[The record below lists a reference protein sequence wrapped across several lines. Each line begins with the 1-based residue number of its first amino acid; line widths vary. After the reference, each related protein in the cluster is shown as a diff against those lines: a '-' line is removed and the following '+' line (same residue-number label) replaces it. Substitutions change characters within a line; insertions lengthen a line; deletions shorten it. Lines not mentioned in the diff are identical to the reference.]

1 MAMINTTRLVALVFL
16 LIIFGLSG
24 SVRCQIEIGLVY
36 PRTGPDSA
44 CGLDQWR
51 SIHQAVREINQSGG
65 ILNEPAKV
73 IWADSRSDSAAAV
86 AGSIDLIDNRGADVV
101 FCGGDVDII
110 KACDEVCRSRNMLFI
125 GIPSHLLTVS
135 SVEQHGTSF
144 YTFHSPFGSLN
155 SILEYIELNYVNP
168 RICYVSAADFYGSGL
183 EDFLRRMIRGDSSK
197 RIYGLK
203 VKSSDPAPLQI
214 ENAISSALASK
225 PEAIILLLSD
235 ENLKIAIEAVSAIK
249 TGQID
254 IFVPRMTLEIAEDI
268 GPYSPHKIIATVPWC
283 WNAAEFSGS
292 EKGKD
297 FIENFA
303 SRYHRYPGH
312 TAAYCYV
319 MLNEYKTAVEM
330 AGSFATDRV
339 AAFMRERYNTMF
351 DSDGESGAFDW
362 SIMLSRYLVEFRPAN
377 CILKDRY
384 LMDYFKIVRE
394 IRETNVGAEVAGDEY
409 HDDSRY

>member
-1 MAMINTTRLVALVFL
+1 MINTTRLVALVFL

-24 SVRCQIEIGLVY
+24 SACCQIEIGLIY

-51 SIHQAVREINQSGG
+51 SIHQAVREVNQSGG
-65 ILNEPAKV
+65 IMNRSVRV
-73 IWADSRSDSAAAV
+73 IWADSRSDSAVAV
-86 AGSIDLIDNRGADVV
+86 AGTIDLIDNRGADAV

-110 KACDEVCRSRNMLFI
+110 EACDEVCRNRNMLFI
-125 GIPSHLLTVS
+125 GIPSHPLTVS

-155 SILEYIELNYVNP
+155 SILDYIELNYPNP
-168 RICYVSAADFYGSGL
+168 RICYVSADDFYGSRL
-183 EDFLRRMIRGDSSK
+183 EGFLRRMIRGNGGN
-197 RIYGLK
+197 RFYGLK
-203 VKSSDPAPLQI
+203 IKSSDPAPLQI
-214 ENAISSALASK
+214 ENAISSALAGK

-235 ENLKIAIEAVSAIK
+235 ENLKIAIESASAIK

-254 IFVPRMTLEIAEDI
+254 ILVPRMTMEIAEQI
-268 GPYSPHKIIATVPWC
+268 GPYSPHNIIGAVPWC
-283 WNAAEFSGS
+283 WNTPEFSGS

-297 FIENFA
+297 YVEKFA

-312 TAAYCYV
+312 TAACIYV

-330 AGSFATDRV
+330 AGSSATDRV
-339 AAFMRERYNTMF
+339 AAFMRQRYNTMF
-351 DSDGESGAFDW
+351 DSDHESGAFDW

-377 CILKDRY
+377 HILKDKY
-384 LMDYFKIVRE
+384 SMNYFEIVRE
-394 IRETNVGAEVAGDEY
+394 IRETNVGAEVVGDEY
-409 HDDSRY
+409 HDGRRY